1 MIYISRKSTLFKS
14 FTYVSM
20 YTLHTGTNS
29 MQLLICQRF
38 NRIFS
43 ICVKMFNEFW
53 THFCEFIEMNAKIYV
68 QTHAFDG
75 HPSNPSKKKNNTK
88 FIWMRTMREYLPNYL
103 SLVLLLP
110 SSLFSLSLHLW
121 QFRWQSSL
129 DCLVRE
135 KQLWFLFVCALYMV
149 HWIHWCMW
157 NDFVRSSMNNEHWTL
172 YPVAGAWN
180 SIFDYAGFWSV
191 FFSFSL
197 FFSQNYFQNVKNFKE
212 IFFPVMGNFKGIF
225 SKQNIQK
232 TDTTM
237 IKSIALRN
245 ILEKKKRKS
254 FWIIR
259 QIRCAYQYVAQHQ
272 MFQIDQ
278 T

>member
-1 MIYISRKSTLFKS
+1 MIYISRNSTLFKS

-157 NDFVRSSMNNEHWTL
+157 NDFVRSSMNNEQWTL
-172 YPVAGAWN
+172 NTLSSGWRLKFN
-180 SIFDYAGFWSV
+180 FRLCRLLIGV
-191 FFSFSL
+191 FLLLSL
-197 FFSQNYFQNVKNFKE
+197 FLSKLLPECQKFQRNLFSRYGQFQRHFFQAEYSKDWHNY
-212 IFFPVMGNFKGIF
+212 
-225 SKQNIQK
+225 
-232 TDTTM
+232 D
-237 IKSIALRN
+237 
-245 ILEKKKRKS
+245 
-254 FWIIR
+254 
-259 QIRCAYQYVAQHQ
+259 
-272 MFQIDQ
+272 
-278 T
+278 

>member
-1 MIYISRKSTLFKS
+1 
-14 FTYVSM
+14 
-20 YTLHTGTNS
+20 
-29 MQLLICQRF
+29 
-38 NRIFS
+38 
-43 ICVKMFNEFW
+43 
-53 THFCEFIEMNAKIYV
+53 
-68 QTHAFDG
+68 
-75 HPSNPSKKKNNTK
+75 
-88 FIWMRTMREYLPNYL
+88 
-103 SLVLLLP
+103 
-110 SSLFSLSLHLW
+110 
-121 QFRWQSSL
+121 
-129 DCLVRE
+129 
-135 KQLWFLFVCALYMV
+135 
-149 HWIHWCMW
+149 
-157 NDFVRSSMNNEHWTL
+157 MNNEHWTL

-180 SIFDYAGFWSV
+180 SIFDYADFWSV